1 MIMQKL
7 VDENPEKM
15 AVALKGVLNLPYFK
29 GLKWPGNLQK
39 EVDLLSDLEDIG
51 L

>member
-1 MIMQKL
+1 
-7 VDENPEKM
+7 
-15 AVALKGVLNLPYFK
+15 VALKGVLNLPYFK